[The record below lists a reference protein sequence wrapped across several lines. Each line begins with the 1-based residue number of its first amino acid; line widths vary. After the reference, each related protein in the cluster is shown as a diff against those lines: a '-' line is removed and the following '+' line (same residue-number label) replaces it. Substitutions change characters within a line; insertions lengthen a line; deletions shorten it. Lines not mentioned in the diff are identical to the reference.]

1 MSIVKI
7 EESWGEVLKNEFQKN
22 YFKQLTE
29 SIKQEMKSGIKIYP
43 EGKNIFNAFNN
54 TPFYKTKVVILGQ
67 DPYHNPL
74 QANGLSFSVGK
85 NVALPPSL
93 KNIYKE
99 LSTDLE
105 IDIPQHGDLS
115 SWAMQGVLLLN
126 SVLTVRE
133 NEPASH
139 SKIGWQNFTDEV
151 IRSLSYNREKII
163 FILWG
168 NYAKQKKVLID
179 THKHYVLEAAHPSPF
194 SVYNGFFGCKH
205 FSKTNT
211 ILKQNNFDII
221 NWNSINE
228 FY

>member
-7 EESWGEVLKNEFQKN
+7 EETWGEVLKNEFQKN